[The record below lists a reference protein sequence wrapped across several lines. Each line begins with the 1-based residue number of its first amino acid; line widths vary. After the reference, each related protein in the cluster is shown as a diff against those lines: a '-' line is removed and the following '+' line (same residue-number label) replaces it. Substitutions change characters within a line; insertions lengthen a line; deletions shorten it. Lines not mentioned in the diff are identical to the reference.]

1 MAEILTKQSGD
12 QIRKGRGLEKKPALI
27 STSIHLPKE
36 VMDFFELF
44 PDNQSKMWDVLTEYV
59 MFQNKNN
66 R

>member
-12 QIRKGRGLEKKPALI
+12 QIRKGRGLEKKLALI
-27 STSIHLPKE
+27 STSIRLPKE

-44 PDNQSKMWDVLTEYV
+44 PDNQSKMWDVITEYV